1 MKRIIKFVRDDSYDL
16 YWFDDKT
23 NEREFIKTVTKMEKY
38 YTPEIEEF
46 HVGFE
51 FEYNKGGNNW
61 VKHTSGNHDFRDGII
76 DVGVGETD
84 DALYNPFYMGISE
97 RDFRVKY
104 LDREDIESL
113 GFTKSEKY
121 LDPPSAYHIC
131 KDWKIPFN
139 GGYITPKR
147 VMIWYQE
154 KTKHLKVVCEDSW
167 EQYRLFQGTIKNKS
181 ELKKLLKQLGI

>member
-23 NEREFIKTVTKMEKY
+23 NEREFIKTVTKMDKY

-51 FEYNKGGNNW
+51 YEWLNISNSEWLKKTHSSLDCSYN
-61 VKHTSGNHDFRDGII
+61 S
-76 DVGVGETD
+76 
-84 DALYNPFYMGISE
+84 PE
-97 RDFRVKY
+97 RTRVKY

-113 GFTKSEKY
+113 GFIPIIPSNIEDKGSYEPDWWSTTKTGDGYQILK
-121 LDPPSAYHIC
+121 C
-131 KDWKIPFN
+131 KN
-139 GGYITPKR
+139 YSTNEITYE
-147 VMIWYQE
+147 ISYGQHE
-154 KTKHLKVVCEDSW
+154 
-167 EQYRLFQGTIKNKS
+167 YRQVKFDGTIKNKS

>member
-1 MKRIIKFVRDDSYDL
+1 MKLVFFLIFRI
-16 YWFDDKT
+16 
-23 NEREFIKTVTKMEKY
+23 EKMSKY

-104 LDREDIESL
+104 LDKEDIESL
-113 GFTKSEKY
+113 
-121 LDPPSAYHIC
+121 
-131 KDWKIPFN
+131 DWEYF
-139 GGYITPKR
+139 
-147 VMIWYQE
+147 
-154 KTKHLKVVCEDSW
+154 D
-167 EQYRLFQGTIKNKS
+167 QYRDGGTSIYRKDDKTLTYYGTNRIKEDYTLIIHNNAGSRFFYGTIKNKS
-181 ELKKLLKQLGI
+181 ELKKVLKMLGI